1 MFKNLICAEP
11 VHSRPPK
18 FEGDTEA
25 TISLVRYHIKFM
37 PWLTFNIIYTGDQQF
52 HNHRWHFFSM
62 LLKGSY
68 LERWIDEEGNHYEKV
83 RKAWRPSGF
92 YFRDNRHFHEVV
104 AIEGQKI
111 YTLFFRNYFILS
123 FLILCSI
130 LFQNLLIIFQEYF
143 DPILMIIFLLFGGFE
158 CLKKNKTKYI
168 LISYFYFFLVSA
180 LFFQSQLA

>member
-111 YTLFFRNYFILS
+111 YTLFFRILWNSIPRENQIIYQGKKMSTTRYFIKLGWTKEQLKY
-123 FLILCSI
+123 FW
-130 LFQNLLIIFQEYF
+130 NMDII
-143 DPILMIIFLLFGGFE
+143 
-158 CLKKNKTKYI
+158 KKQK
-168 LISYFYFFLVSA
+168 
-180 LFFQSQLA
+180 